1 LKLITLILTF
11 KTLEVFCIKGA
22 RIMEGKWYKLDNAA
36 KIYPAIREE
45 NWAPIFRISAI
56 LKNEV
61 NPEIL
66 QSALIMTYK
75 RFPTF
80 AVNIMKG
87 LFWYYFEPSESEPR
101 VMLEDTYPTSP
112 FSEQKDGGYLFR
124 VLYYNHRVSLE
135 IFHSIT
141 DGFGATIFLKSLL
154 FNYFTLLNG
163 REPINNPLDLERY
176 GILYYKDLPTS
187 DETTDSFQY
196 YALANSEM
204 NLKEVSAFKIPGTK
218 IKENTL
224 KALHILVNVQDLHK
238 LSKEFDATITEFLTA
253 LFIYAILD
261 AKVYNSSEKKPIKI
275 SVPINLRKRFP
286 SKTLRNF
293 SSYINIEFM
302 PKENL
307 EIITLKD
314 ICKVVSKQ
322 IRDSVD
328 INTLRSKFS
337 GNVQTEKN
345 IAMRIAPLVLKN
357 IVLKT
362 GFSLFGE
369 RITTSTL
376 SNVGNI
382 ELPETMADMVE
393 RFDFLIG
400 APKHNAFNSAVISF
414 KDTISISFSSII
426 IENTVPKKFVD
437 FLVKSGLQVNVE
449 ANY

>member
-1 LKLITLILTF
+1 
-11 KTLEVFCIKGA
+11 
-22 RIMEGKWYKLDNAA
+22 MEGKWYKLDNAA

-45 NWAPIFRISAI
+45 NWAPIFRIDAV
-56 LKNEV
+56 LKEEI

-66 QSALIMTYK
+66 QPALVMTYK

-87 LFWYYFEPSESEPR
+87 FFWYYFEPNESEPR
-101 VMLEDTYPTSP
+101 VRLEDTYPTSP

-124 VLYYNHRVSLE
+124 VLYYKHRISLE

-141 DGFGATIFLKSLL
+141 DGFGATIFLRTLL

-163 REPINNPLDLERY
+163 NEAIDNPLDLERHE
-176 GILYYKDLPTS
+176 ILYHKDLPTPE
-187 DETTDSFQY
+187 ETADSFQY
-196 YALANSEM
+196 YALANTEM
-204 NLKEVSAFKIPGTK
+204 SLKENSAFKIPGTR

-224 KALHILVNVQDLHK
+224 KALHVLVDLKDLHR

-253 LFIYAILD
+253 LFIYSILD
-261 AKVYNSSEKKPIKI
+261 VKIYNSREKKPIKI

-293 SSYINIEFM
+293 SSYINVEFTPERDFEM
-302 PKENL
+302 
-307 EIITLKD
+307 ITLKD
-314 ICKVVSKQ
+314 ICEVVSKQ
-322 IRDSVD
+322 IREGVD

-382 ELPETMADMVE
+382 ELPESMADMVE

-400 APKHNAFNSAVISF
+400 APKQNAFNCAVISF
-414 KDTISISFSSII
+414 KNTISISFSSII
-426 IENTVPKKFVD
+426 SENTVPKKFVD
-437 FLVKSGLQVNVE
+437 ILVGRGLKVNIE

>member
-1 LKLITLILTF
+1 
-11 KTLEVFCIKGA
+11 
-22 RIMEGKWYKLDNAA
+22 MEGKWYKLDNAA
-36 KIYPAIREE
+36 KIYPAIREK
-45 NWAPIFRISAI
+45 NWAPMFRIDAV
-56 LKNEV
+56 LKEEV
-61 NPEIL
+61 NPEVL
-66 QSALIMTYK
+66 QAALTMTYK

-80 AVNIMKG
+80 SVNIVKG
-87 LFWYYFEPSESEPR
+87 LFWYYFEPNESEPKVR
-101 VMLEDTYPTSP
+101 LEDTYPTSP
-112 FSEQKDGGYLFR
+112 FSEKKDGGYLFR
-124 VLYYNHRVSLE
+124 VLHYKHRISLE

-141 DGFGATIFLKSLL
+141 DGFGATIFLRTLL

-163 REPINNPLDLERY
+163 REPIDNAFELENY
-176 GILYYKDLPTS
+176 GILYHKDLPTPE
-187 DETTDSFQY
+187 ETADSFQY
-196 YALANSEM
+196 YALANNEM
-204 NLKEVSAFKIPGTK
+204 SLKENSAFKIPGTR

-224 KALHILVNVQDLHK
+224 KALHVLVDVKDLHR

-261 AKVYNSSEKKPIKI
+261 AKVYNSTEKKPIKI

-293 SSYINIEFM
+293 SSYINVEFT
-302 PKENL
+302 PEGSAERIK
-307 EIITLKD
+307 LKD
-314 ICKVVSKQ
+314 ICEVVSKQ
-322 IRDSVD
+322 IRDGVD
-328 INTLRSKFS
+328 IDTLRGKFS

-345 IAMRIAPLVLKN
+345 IAMRIAPLMLKN

-382 ELPETMADMVE
+382 ELPKAMADMVE

-400 APKHNAFNSAVISF
+400 APKQNAFNCAVISF

-426 IENTVPKKFVD
+426 GENTVPKKFVD
-437 FLVKSGLQVNVE
+437 FLVGKGLKVNIE

>member
-1 LKLITLILTF
+1 
-11 KTLEVFCIKGA
+11 
-22 RIMEGKWYKLDNAA
+22 MEGKWYKLDNAA

-45 NWAPIFRISAI
+45 NWAPVFRIDAV

-66 QSALIMTYK
+66 QSALIITYR

-87 LFWYYFEPSESEPR
+87 LFWYYFEPNESEPR

-112 FSEQKDGGYLFR
+112 FFEKKDRGYLFR

-141 DGFGATIFLKSLL
+141 DGFGATVFLKTLL
-154 FNYFTLLNG
+154 FNYFTLLND
-163 REPINNPLDLERY
+163 REPIDNPLDLEKY
-176 GILYYKDLPTS
+176 GILYYKDLPTPE
-187 DETTDSFQY
+187 ETSDSFQY
-196 YALANSEM
+196 FALPDNKVS
-204 NLKEVSAFKIPGTK
+204 LKEDSAFKIPGTR

-224 KALHILVNVQDLHK
+224 KALHILVNMKDLHS
-238 LSKEFDATITEFLTA
+238 LSKKYNATITEFLTA

-261 AKVYNSSEKKPIKI
+261 ARAYSSSERKPIKI

-293 SSYINIEFM
+293 SSYINVEFTPEGSIET
-302 PKENL
+302 
-307 EIITLKD
+307 ISLKD
-314 ICKVVSKQ
+314 ICQVVSKQ
-322 IRDSVD
+322 IRDGVE

-376 SNVGNI
+376 SNVGNV
-382 ELPETMADMVE
+382 ELPESMADMIK

-400 APKHNAFNSAVISF
+400 APKQNAYNCAVISF
-414 KDTISISFSSII
+414 NDTISISFSSII

-437 FLVKSGLQVNVE
+437 FLVKNGLKVNVE